1 VNFCAQRPE
10 SLLFSAAKHPGRQ
23 AQKQIEVSAYE
34 LQAAQRLMY
43 SFMIDTIHTRI
54 WDGPHSD
61 DDVPDKCDV
70 DSSMMTRDKNFQS
83 TGQATFGCVHR
94 DKLGKEYQYKVDWD
108 TRTHTDLL
116 MLPIALME
124 FLFDSFKGVDKIAF
138 CTKYKQD
145 VHTF

>member
-1 VNFCAQRPE
+1 
-10 SLLFSAAKHPGRQ
+10 
-23 AQKQIEVSAYE
+23 
-34 LQAAQRLMY
+34 MY

-61 DDVPDKCDV
+61 NYVPDNCDV
-70 DSSMMTRDKNFQS
+70 DSSMMTRDEIFQS

-116 MLPIALME
+116 TLPIALME
-124 FLFDSFKGVDKIAF
+124 FLFDSFKG
-138 CTKYKQD
+138 TKLHFVPNTNKTSILFDAIHVFSQM
-145 VHTF
+145 VPFMTG